1 MNIKN
6 HLAAKIGLFTILL
19 LTIVILFCNH
29 HFQLYAFNPYST
41 CMHPTLRIMTWN
53 VHISDPDF
61 KQKQK
66 AIAEEIIKQ
75 DADVVLVNEFYLK
88 TSVEL
93 DSIVRSAYPFVS
105 EVGANNGCGDI
116 LYSRYPIQSSKRIEK
131 YGFPTLI
138 YEFKLLLNDQTIRL
152 IGCHLIST
160 NNFSKGHRYTI
171 RKVGD
176 ITSLPDYYDVYK
188 KGKERRTQEAGLIR
202 DHLLMEDLP
211 TIVMGDMNDF
221 SGMSP
226 LTTLEDAGLK
236 DAWWERGNGYGATF
250 HEGWMHFRLDH
261 ILYDSHWNVVSVKV
275 VASDLSDHQPL
286 VGVFE
291 LR

>member
-6 HLAAKIGLFTILL
+6 HLAAKIVLFTILL
-19 LTIVILFCNH
+19 LTIVILFCNQY
-29 HFQLYAFNPYST
+29 FQLYAFNPYSV
-41 CMHPTLRIMTWN
+41 CMAKGLRVMTWN
-53 VHISDPDF
+53 VHISDPNF
-61 KQKQK
+61 KTKQS
-66 AIAEEIIKQ
+66 AIAAEIISQ
-75 DADVVLVNEFYLK
+75 QADAVLINEFDKRNSAL
-88 TSVEL
+88 L
-93 DSIVRSAYPFVS
+93 DSLVRVAYPYVADKY
-105 EVGANNGCGDI
+105 GIGCGDV

-211 TIVMGDMNDF
+211 TIVLGDMNDF

-250 HEGWMHFRLDH
+250 HEGWMRFRLDH
-261 ILYDSHWNVVSVKV
+261 ILYDTHWSPISIRVVQ
-275 VASDLSDHQPL
+275 SDLSDHLPL
-286 VGVFE
+286 VGEFSMK
-291 LR
+291 